1 MRQWLALRFEAP
13 LMAFG
18 SVAIDHV
25 GRTGDF
31 PAASML
37 TGLMGNA
44 LGWDWADTA
53 AHQALQDRLVFAARR
68 DREGTALTDTQNA
81 WLRAD
86 DRGWTTGGKPEG
98 RRGATYGTPHRR
110 RRDYSA
116 DALVRVVLTLEPAA
130 ERPGLEDL
138 AAALHKPSRPLFLG
152 RRPCLPAAPFLG
164 SRESG
169 WVEGRDSPCG
179 VVRPGRRTGTASGA
193 MAPGRGTGGW
203 RAGQPD
209 PGCRRFAELAYRPA
223 WRLAPGSGGL
233 GCAGSCGLSA
243 LHLVRLPLRMDA
255 LARWAG
261 ERGWGGGRRGAVFDE
276 GRALHHL
283 LAEAFGPD
291 AVNCFRQLVAP
302 GSGAGNLY
310 LYSSEDSE
318 ALRAAAKRWA
328 LPEHLGALPL
338 AQMKAGRCRLRGV
351 PGRRWV

>member
-1 MRQWLALRFEAP
+1 MRRWLALRFEAP

-138 AAALHKPSRPLFLG
+138 AAALHRPSRPLFLG

-169 WVEGRDSPCG
+169 WVEGGTAHAALCALDGEPELLRAQWPLGEGPEAGARVSRILD
-179 VVRPGRRTGTASGA
+179 VADLRNWRTGLH
-193 MAPGRGTGGW
+193 GGW
-203 RAGQPD
+203 RQAV
-209 PGCRRFAELAYRPA
+209 E
-223 WRLAPGSGGL
+223 
-233 GCAGSCGLSA
+233 
-243 LHLVRLPLRMDA
+243 
-255 LARWAG
+255 
-261 ERGWGGGRRGAVFDE
+261 GWV
-276 GRALHHL
+276 
-283 LAEAFGPD
+283 
-291 AVNCFRQLVAP
+291 
-302 GSGAGNLY
+302 
-310 LYSSEDSE
+310 
-318 ALRAAAKRWA
+318 
-328 LPEHLGALPL
+328 
-338 AQMKAGRCRLRGV
+338 V
-351 PGRRWV
+351 PGVAA